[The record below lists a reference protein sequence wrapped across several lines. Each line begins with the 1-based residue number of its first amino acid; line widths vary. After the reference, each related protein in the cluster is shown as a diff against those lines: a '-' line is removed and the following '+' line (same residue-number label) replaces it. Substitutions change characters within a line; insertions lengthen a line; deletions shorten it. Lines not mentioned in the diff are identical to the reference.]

1 MAREFV
7 WLLHQGR
14 KLVSRSAHIPLSV
27 SLLCPCYTA
36 STWEMRGT
44 REIRLPG
51 TPGHQNFSRFP
62 FTNSRTPAFYHAR
75 SHHLYPMSRFIINKP
90 LWRVWVTTIVAAL
103 GIIFL
108 LTGLHWRFSSYTPN
122 YFNSPGDIIPGSEP
136 QSDRADGIYPE
147 QDPPTG
153 APTLSV
159 PLDQPVAPE
168 SQGKTNHHGLSVE
181 EAANAT
187 LGVSKHA
194 EPHILSVL
202 PLHPLLTSSTLID
215 ARSQ

>member
-1 MAREFV
+1 M
-7 WLLHQGR
+7 
-14 KLVSRSAHIPLSV
+14 SRSAHTPLSV
-27 SLLCPCYTA
+27 SLLLHRI
-36 STWEMRGT
+36 EVGDEGT
-44 REIRLPG
+44 REIRHPV

-62 FTNSRTPAFYHAR
+62 FTNSRTPAFYHTR

-108 LTGLHWRFSSYTPN
+108 LTGLHWRFSGYTPS
-122 YFNSPGDIIPGSEP
+122 YSNSPGNIIPGSEP

-147 QDPPTG
+147 QDPPIG

-168 SQGKTNHHGLSVE
+168 SQDKTNHHGLSVE

-194 EPHILSVL
+194 EQHILPVL
-202 PLHPLLTSSTLID
+202 PLRPLLTSSRLIGPL
-215 ARSQ
+215 SQ